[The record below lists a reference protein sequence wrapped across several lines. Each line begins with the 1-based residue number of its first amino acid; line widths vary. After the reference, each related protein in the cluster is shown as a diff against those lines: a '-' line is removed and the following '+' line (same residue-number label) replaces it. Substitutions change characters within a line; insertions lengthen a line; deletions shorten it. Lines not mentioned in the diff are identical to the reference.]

1 METGLM
7 GLWAE
12 MGFVARSV
20 VLTLLVMSVLSVW
33 VCTDRLIL
41 FSHSRRQSRM
51 LLASLGKL
59 LDGGLDVERALVTT
73 GGLKQSH
80 LARVVEAGLR
90 EFQATGQGRRT
101 FHFEIVVE
109 ACRQAMER
117 TALITVAE
125 FKRGLGV
132 LATVGAT
139 APFVGL
145 LGTVFGIVNAFR
157 GMAASGSGGIASV
170 SAGIAEA
177 LVTTA
182 FGLFVA
188 IPAVWVYNYFMNRI
202 ERFTVEMA
210 NSGSEMTVYFLKELG
225 EEHAPRAAEA
235 AR

>member
-7 GLWAE
+7 DLWAQ
-12 MGFVARSV
+12 MGGVARSV
-20 VLTLLVMSVLSVW
+20 VLTLLVMSMFSLW
-33 VCTDRLIL
+33 VFADRVIY
-41 FSHSRRQSRM
+41 FSNARRQSKR
-51 LLASLGKL
+51 LLTALNGVLG
-59 LDGGLDVERALVTT
+59 GGDVQRVLAVTGT
-73 GGLKQSH
+73 LKQSH
-80 LARVVEAGLR
+80 LAKVVEAGLR
-90 EFQATGQGRRT
+90 EFRASTSSRKSYN
-101 FHFEIVVE
+101 FEIVVE

-125 FKRGLGV
+125 FKRGLGI

-145 LGTVFGIVNAFR
+145 LGTVYGIVNAFR

-182 FGLFVA
+182 LGLFVA
-188 IPAVWVYNYFMNRI
+188 IPAVWVYNYFMSRI

-225 EEHAPRAAEA
+225 QEDATPVAGTGS
-235 AR
+235 